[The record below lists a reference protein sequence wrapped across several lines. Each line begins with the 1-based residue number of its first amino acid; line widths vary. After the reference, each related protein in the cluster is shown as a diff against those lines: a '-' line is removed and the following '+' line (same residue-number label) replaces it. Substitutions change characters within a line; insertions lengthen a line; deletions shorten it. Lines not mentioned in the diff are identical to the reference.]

1 MNVQLESSDI
11 DVIVE
16 TVVGKLYEKLAPC
29 MVDLVGELMRPDELL
44 DKQRVYKEIFNCT
57 ATTFDDLYY
66 SRPDF
71 PVFDPG
77 IRPDGSKAK
86 LKFSRKAIEKWIAEN
101 GQTRAE
107 LF

>member
-1 MNVQLESSDI
+1 MNIQLEPSDI

-16 TVVGKLYEKLAPC
+16 TIVGKLYEKLAPQ
-29 MVDLVGELMRPDELL
+29 MVELIGDLMQPDELL
-44 DKQRVYKEIFNCT
+44 DKQRVYKEVFNCT
-57 ATTFDDLYY
+57 ATTFEDLYY

-77 IRPDGSKAK
+77 VRPDGSKAK
-86 LKFSRKAIEKWIAEN
+86 LRFSRKAIEKWIAEN
-101 GQTRAE
+101 GKTRSE